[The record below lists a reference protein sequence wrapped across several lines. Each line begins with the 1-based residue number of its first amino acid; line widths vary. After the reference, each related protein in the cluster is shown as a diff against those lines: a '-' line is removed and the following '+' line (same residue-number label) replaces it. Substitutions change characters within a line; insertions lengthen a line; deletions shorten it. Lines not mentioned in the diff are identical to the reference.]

1 MFKMPHRPQKCFL
14 PSFQQTV
21 HTISGLELVKLS
33 PEIISIEVET
43 SLKTGFS
50 TLIDIISGE
59 ILTNSK
65 TSDNSVEKVV
75 EGG

>member
-1 MFKMPHRPQKCFL
+1 M
-14 PSFQQTV
+14 
-21 HTISGLELVKLS
+21 
-33 PEIISIEVET
+33 
-43 SLKTGFS
+43 SLKKGFS

-65 TSDNSVEKVV
+65 TQDNCMEKVV